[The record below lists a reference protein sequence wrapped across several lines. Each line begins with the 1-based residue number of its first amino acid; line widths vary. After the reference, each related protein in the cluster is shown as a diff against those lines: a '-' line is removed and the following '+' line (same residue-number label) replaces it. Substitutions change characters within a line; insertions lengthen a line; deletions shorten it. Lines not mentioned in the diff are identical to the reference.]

1 MGGQKKTPT
10 FPNITKVGI
19 LKEKKRGREVGI
31 LSKTPFFPKMGTLTH
46 KKSEYGRKITHF
58 LKVGVK
64 KQKKSGRK
72 VDAHPLSK
80 SGHQKKKRGN
90 VDIFIF

>member
-1 MGGQKKTPT
+1 MGGQKKTST
-10 FPNITKVGI
+10 SPNITKVGI

-64 KQKKSGRK
+64 KKGGRK
-72 VDAHPLSK
+72 VDAHLLSK
-80 SGHQKKKRGN
+80 IWHPKKKKRGEC
-90 VDIFIF
+90 